1 MAAAGHHHPCRLH
14 PRLMLQPAGP
24 PPYQPGQLWTAAAS
38 TDALALTARRSPVAA
53 CNHAPR
59 TLLLLLLLRL
69 LLLPQLLV
77 VVAWLQQS
85 LPCLMHTVVAAGQ
98 AARLQQLSWLTLWCT
113 RWTSLQAGWGQQDQ
127 EAAVVVEQRQ
137 QQVKHTHAAAHAI
150 RQPGGAAAAPCMSAE
165 GALLLLLQCSRSAA
179 GRRCAAVVA

>member
-1 MAAAGHHHPCRLH
+1 
-14 PRLMLQPAGP
+14 
-24 PPYQPGQLWTAAAS
+24 
-38 TDALALTARRSPVAA
+38 LALTARRSPVAA

-59 TLLLLLLLRL
+59 TLLLLLLL
-69 LLLPQLLV
+69 LLPQLLI

-98 AARLQQLSWLTLWCT
+98 AARLQQLSWHTLWCT

-127 EAAVVVEQRQ
+127 EAAVVVEQQQQ

-165 GALLLLLQCSRSAA
+165 GALLLLQCSRSAA
-179 GRRCAAVVA
+179 GRQCAAVVA